1 MHHMS
6 KVKILRHAVV
16 LLAALAL
23 LCLLP
28 GWLSGGARAE
38 TSAAY
43 FDYPSNETK
52 LAVGESCRVSLKFR
66 RPEGHGT
73 DLEESWYRP
82 TTVAMWDSTG
92 AQVYSASANPTDPN
106 YCVVYDKAWI
116 TDFFLPVDKPG
127 VYTLGVKVPITGGT
141 WEKITLYVYEDAGD
155 FRIAGNC
162 LLAYL
167 GDGGAVTVPA
177 GVTRIMDDAFANKGI
192 TGVTLPAGITEI
204 GNGAFSGNDF
214 TSFVIPDT
222 VTKLGAAAFY
232 YCTSLKSITFG
243 KGLTSIPEDGFIR
256 TALVNVTI
264 PSGVTSIGRR
274 AFAGCGSL
282 ASLAIPAGVTSIG
295 DYMVDDGCPKVVI
308 TTPCNSCAAAWA
320 DANKVKCEKV
330 HSWKAPTYT
339 WAKDNATVTAKRV
352 CANDSAH
359 TETETVE
366 TTYKVTKKPT
376 YTAAGKGVYTSKA
389 FTNAAFRVQTKNV
402 TIAALPRTS
411 ISKAT
416 VKAIEDQVYTG
427 SAIKPALTLKYG
439 GKKLVKG
446 TDYTV
451 SFADNVKPGK
461 ATVTITGKNAY
472 KGKTTVTFKIL
483 PKKVKLVSV
492 KPGKAK
498 ITVTWKKGAGV
509 TGYEIEYSLK
519 KDFSA
524 SKTVTV
530 SGAATVRTQI
540 KNLKPGKAYYVRIRA
555 FKKVGSKKYWS
566 EWSDSMKATVKAE

>member
-1 MHHMS
+1 MRYMA
-6 KVKILRHAVV
+6 KVKILRHAAV

-38 TSAAY
+38 TSAVY
-43 FDYPSNETK
+43 MDGPYNGTQ
-52 LAVGESCRVSLKFR
+52 LAVDETYRVAVKFR
-66 RPEGHGT
+66 RPEGHGS
-73 DLEESWYRP
+73 DLEESWYQP
-82 TTVAMWDSTG
+82 TSFAAWDSAG
-92 AQVYSASANPTDPN
+92 NQVWSASASPIEPN
-106 YCVVYDKAWI
+106 YCVLNDKAWI
-116 TDFFLPVDKPG
+116 TNFFISFDKPG
-127 VYTLGVKVPITGGT
+127 VYTVGAKVPITAGT
-141 WEKITLYVYEDAGD
+141 WDKVTVYVYEDVGNY
-155 FRIAGNC
+155 RIAGDC
-162 LLAYL
+162 LLEYN
-167 GDGGAVTVPA
+167 GDGGAVTIPS
-177 GVTRIMDDAFANKGI
+177 GVTRIMDDVFMYKGL
-192 TGVTLPAGITEI
+192 TSVTLPSGLTEI
-204 GNGAFSGNDF
+204 GGGAFYGNDF

-222 VTKLGAAAFY
+222 VTKVGTGAFA

-243 KGLTSIPEDGFIR
+243 KKLTSIPEDGFLR
-256 TALVNVTI
+256 TGLVDVTI
-264 PSGVTSIGRR
+264 PSNIKSIERR

-282 ASLAIPAGVTSIG
+282 ASLTIPASVTSIG
-295 DYMVDDGCPKVVI
+295 DYMVDSRNVVI
-308 TTPCNSCAAAWA
+308 TTPCNSAAAAWA
-320 DANKVKCEKV
+320 DANNVKSEKV
-330 HSWKAPTYT
+330 HNWKTPTYT
-339 WAKDNATVTAKRV
+339 WAKDKGTVTAKRV
-352 CANDSAH
+352 CSRDSSH
-359 TETETVE
+359 QETETVE
-366 TTYKVTKKPT
+366 TVYKVTKKAT
-376 YTAAGKGVYTSKA
+376 YTAAGSGTYTSKA
-389 FTNAAFRVQTKNV
+389 FTNTAFQKQTKKV
-402 TIAALPRTS
+402 TLAMLPRTS
-411 ISKAT
+411 ITKAKVT
-416 VKAIEDQVYTG
+416 AIGDQVYTG
-427 SAIKPALTLKYG
+427 SAIKPALTLKYS

-519 KDFSA
+519 KNFSA

-566 EWSDSMKATVKAE
+566 EWSDSMKATVPKE